1 MKKKNKKKG
10 KERKMERHHN
20 KTKRERDFNAI
31 VQVNEII
38 LFFLTRLD

>member
-38 LFFLTRLD
+38 LFFF